1 MRRQEG
7 SSLIEVL
14 VSLLLICIGLLGMAV
29 AQGRAV
35 QYTHDAALR
44 SSAVMLANELLELMR
59 SNRGALLGANDRLA
73 ASSAYYK
80 ADGDDLPTVTDS
92 FDCAGRDR
100 SGGGASVA
108 KVDLGC
114 WRREVERLLPVDDEL
129 LRRSFLIC
137 RSKDESSPCSSVDGA
152 SVRIQVAWRDARS
165 GMCDGD
171 DSDVCTYTL
180 RTEL

>member
-7 SSLIEVL
+7 FSLIEVL

-35 QYTHDAALR
+35 QYTHDATLR
-44 SSAVMLANELLELMR
+44 GSAVMLANELLELMR

-80 ADGDDLPTVTDS
+80 ADGDDLPTVADG

-114 WRREVERLLPVDDEL
+114 WRRAVERLLPVDDEL
-129 LRRSFLIC
+129 LRSEFIIC
-137 RSKDESSPCSSVDGA
+137 RSKDGDSLCSAGAGSSVT
-152 SVRIQVAWRDARS
+152 IQVAWRDAKSR
-165 GMCDGD
+165 MCDA
-171 DSDVCTYTL
+171 DVCTYTL